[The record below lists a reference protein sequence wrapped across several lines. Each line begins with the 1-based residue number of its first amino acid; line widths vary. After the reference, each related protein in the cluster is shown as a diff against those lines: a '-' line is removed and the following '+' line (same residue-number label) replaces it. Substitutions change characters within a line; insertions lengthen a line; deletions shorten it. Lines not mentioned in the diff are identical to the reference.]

1 MEDIESQP
9 RMKDEVRAYWDNRA
23 CGTEHGKSEKYSRAY
38 FDEIEEKRY
47 SIEKEIFPF
56 AQFTRF
62 HGKRVLEVGVGAGS
76 DFTQWV
82 RAGAEAY
89 GIDLTDEAV
98 EHVQNRLAVY
108 GLEAAG
114 IQVSDSE
121 NIPHKDNFFD
131 LVYSWGVIH
140 HTPDTEKAFS
150 EIVRVTKPGGRIKLM
165 LYNRRSL
172 GAFWL
177 WFQYALLKGNPFQ
190 SFAKVIF
197 YHMESIGTK
206 AYTYDEV
213 RRMAAPHPVEITGIR
228 SPVNEY
234 ELYKYKPV
242 LRTAAY
248 LLACIFGF
256 EKAGWFMMIDMKKN
270 EDA

>member
-1 MEDIESQP
+1 MDEKKAPAEV
-9 RMKDEVRAYWDNRA
+9 KEEVRRYWDRRA
-23 CGTEHGKSEKYSRAY
+23 CGTEHGKSEKFSREY

-47 SIEKEIFPF
+47 SIEKEIFSF
-56 AQFTRF
+56 AEFTRF

-89 GIDLTDEAV
+89 GVDLTQEAV
-98 EHVQNRLAVY
+98 DHVKHRLAVY
-108 GLEAAG
+108 GLEAADFK
-114 IQVSDSE
+114 VSDAE
-121 NIPHKDNFFD
+121 NLPFEDNFFD

-172 GAFWL
+172 WAFWL
-177 WFQYALLKGNPFQ
+177 WAQHALLKGRPFQ
-190 SFAKVIF
+190 SFGKVIY
-197 YHMESIGTK
+197 YHMESLGTK
-206 AYTYDEV
+206 AYTRKEV
-213 RRMAAPHPVEITGIR
+213 RAMAAAHPVGITRIR
-228 SPVNEY
+228 TPVNEY

-242 LRTAAY
+242 LRTIAY

-256 EKAGWFMMIDMKKN
+256 ETAGWFMMIDYVK
-270 EDA
+270 ESE